1 VTKLFKPMK
10 PPTGVLNLDDVLYP
24 CYASIKYD
32 GFRVAIKDGKTVL
45 NSLRELDNL
54 HSRNKLM
61 AEPSIADHDGELVML
76 PLNDNKC
83 FNRCQSAF
91 RARQGE
97 PDFCFVVFDRINDL
111 SFEER
116 WVKHKKPKYPKW
128 VIVDKPVKIENRAQ
142 LDVFVDKVL
151 ADGHEGVILRQGDS
165 QYVFGRA
172 TFTKQQLL
180 RIKPMESAEGV
191 VVGFECEYENTNE
204 ATVNAL
210 GRSKRSSA
218 KDGLVPKDTCG
229 KLIYETE
236 RWGKVSI
243 SGFSDALADEIWQ
256 NKEKFMGELAHFNFQ
271 EIGSI
276 DQPRLAKFKGFR
288 SKADTA

>member
-1 VTKLFKPMK
+1 M
-10 PPTGVLNLDDVLYP
+10 
-24 CYASIKYD
+24 
-32 GFRVAIKDGKTVL
+32 
-45 NSLRELDNL
+45 
-54 HSRNKLM
+54 
-61 AEPSIADHDGELVML
+61 
-76 PLNDNKC
+76 
-83 FNRCQSAF
+83 
-91 RARQGE
+91 
-97 PDFCFVVFDRINDL
+97 
-111 SFEER
+111 
-116 WVKHKKPKYPKW
+116 
-128 VIVDKPVKIENRAQ
+128 Q
-142 LDVFVDKVL
+142 L
-151 ADGHEGVILRQGDS
+151 G
-165 QYVFGRA
+165 
-172 TFTKQQLL
+172 
-180 RIKPMESAEGV
+180 AEGV

-229 KLIYETE
+229 KLICETE